1 MPEARPRRTIR
12 RKLMGVVIATTFI
25 ALAINAIGLIALEA
39 GAYRASQLAAARSLA
54 DILARGASAAVT
66 FNDRKEAAEALSLLR
81 ENPAVLAA
89 GVYTASG
96 ELFAAYEPGE
106 LKVPPRRSG
115 DAGLT
120 YAGNRIE
127 GFNPIVEEGTPVG
140 AVYLSAYYGFYER
153 MLQYAGVL
161 AAVLFGALGAALVL
175 SSALQRSLTRPIQE
189 VTDAARQVV
198 ERQDYSVRA
207 AHRADDETG
216 VLADAFNHMLAE
228 IDRRSKELRAA
239 DRRKDEFLATL
250 AHELRNPLA
259 PIRNAVSLLKR
270 SASPDANTAWARDI
284 IDRQAGHMARLL
296 DDLLDV
302 GRISRGKLDLRKERV
317 SLASVIDA
325 AVETSRPFIEAGRH
339 ALTVELPAGPAAIEG
354 DAVRLSQI
362 FANLLNNAAKY
373 TDPGGRIEL
382 RARREEGRVV
392 VTVSDTG
399 IGMAPETVQ
408 DVFGIFSQATPALQ
422 RSQGGLGIGLYL
434 VRSLAE
440 MHGGSVAAASPGVGR
455 GSQFSVTLPLAPDAA
470 EGAAPPHASAG
481 DSQAATLRVMVADDN
496 RDGADSLAALFRMLG
511 NEVRTAYDGLEAVQV
526 AATYRPQLAVLD
538 IGMPRLNGYDAARRI
553 REQAQER
560 KLVLVALTGWGQE
573 SDRRRAA
580 EAGFDRHLT
589 KPVTPE
595 ALLEL
600 LKLAR
605 AA

>member
-1 MPEARPRRTIR
+1 MLEKRPRRTIR
-12 RKLMGVVIATTFI
+12 GKLMGVVFATTLI
-25 ALAINAIGLIALEA
+25 ALAINAAGLIALEA
-39 GAYRASQLAAARSLA
+39 GAYRTSQLAAARSLA
-54 DILARGASAAVT
+54 DILARAASAAVT
-66 FNDRKEAAEALSLLR
+66 FNDRKEATVALSLLR

-89 GVYTASG
+89 GVYTAAG
-96 ELFAAYEPGE
+96 ELFAAYEPGKV
-106 LKVPPRRSG
+106 KVPLRRSG

-127 GFNPIVEEGTPVG
+127 GFNPIVEEGNPIG
-140 AVYLSAYYGFYER
+140 AVYLSAYYGLYER
-153 MLQYAGVL
+153 MLQYAGLL
-161 AAVLFGALGAALVL
+161 AAVLLGALGGALVL
-175 SSALQRSLTRPIQE
+175 SAGLQRSVTRPIHE
-189 VTDAARQVV
+189 VTEAARRVV

-228 IDRRSKELRAA
+228 IDRRAGELRAA

-259 PIRNAVSLLKR
+259 PIRNAVSLLKL
-270 SASPDANTAWARDI
+270 SATPDANAAWARDI

-302 GRISRGKLDLRKERV
+302 GRISRGKLELRKERV
-317 SLASVIDA
+317 TLAAVIDA
-325 AVETSRPFIEAGRH
+325 AVETSRPFIEAGKH
-339 ALTVELPAGPAAIEG
+339 ALAVALPPGQAVIEG

-382 RARREEGRVV
+382 RAVLEGAAVV

-399 IGMAPETVQ
+399 IGMAPGTVRE
-408 DVFGIFSQATPALQ
+408 VFGIFSQATPALQ

-434 VRSLAE
+434 VKALTE
-440 MHGGSVAAASPGVGR
+440 MHGGSVAAESAGVGR
-455 GSQFSVTLPLAPDAA
+455 GSRFVVTLPLAAGADDAMPPPRQA
-470 EGAAPPHASAG
+470 AGAAGGA
-481 DSQAATLRVMVADDN
+481 LRVLVADDN
-496 RDGADSLAALFRMLG
+496 RDATDSLAALFRLLG

-553 REQAQER
+553 REQAGENR
-560 KLVLVALTGWGQE
+560 ITLVALTGWGQQG
-573 SDRRRAA
+573 DRERAA

-589 KPVTPE
+589 KPVSPE
-595 ALLEL
+595 ALVEVLR
-600 LKLAR
+600 LAR
-605 AA
+605 PG